1 MIKLDPNIAWERV
14 AEPQADLSDV
24 EILLKVAHDL
34 YGYTPQTPAP
44 GSATMMGGRVEIKMA
59 PEMHYDNI
67 VRITQ
72 EQLDQEP
79 IIENLEHIIS
89 LTSYYE
95 TIAEF
100 LDAFHPTCWKAAE
113 QNRVG
118 YGCACG
124 PMGSPE
130 RGKIEVQSTCAHLTA
145 GGDGLTHEVWHQR
158 MHALGIDF
166 ETHQGLLFEN
176 ADDEVYDSPIRKDK
190 PRPMPAV
197 IQAQYSYI
205 GVTDFYRTIIDR
217 LFSDNRDLAEY
228 RGLQVNLQSYLH
240 TNARNVLR
248 IREGVD
254 TIRTHLRPTPDIG
267 ERYFQGYMNYA
278 QRVIDQSI
286 EQLKFYENKN
296 NTQYDWGPR
305 I

>member
-1 MIKLDPNIAWERV
+1 MIKLDPNVAWERV

-24 EILLKVAHDL
+24 EILQKVAHDL
-34 YGYTPQTPAP
+34 YGYTPRQPA
-44 GSATMMGGRVEIKMA
+44 ADAMTMMGGRVEVKLEPPMNY
-59 PEMHYDNI
+59 ENI
-67 VRITQ
+67 VRFTR
-72 EQLDQEP
+72 EELDQSP
-79 IIENLEHIIS
+79 IIENLDHILS
-89 LTSYYE
+89 LTSCYE

-100 LDAFHPTCWKAAE
+100 LDAFHPTRWARAE
-113 QNRVG
+113 SNSLG

-124 PMGSPE
+124 PMKNPASGA
-130 RGKIEVQSTCAHLTA
+130 IEVQSTCAHFTS
-145 GGDGLTHEVWHQR
+145 GGDGMVHEVWHQR
-158 MHALGIDF
+158 IHALGIDF
-166 ETHQGLLFEN
+166 ETHQGLFFEN
-176 ADDEVYDSPIRKDK
+176 TDDEVYDSPIRKDK

-205 GVTDFYRTIIDR
+205 GVTDFYRTVIDQ
-217 LFSDNRDLAEY
+217 LFKDDENLSSY
-228 RGLQVNLQSYLH
+228 RGQVVSLEGYLN